1 MQCCDKIN
9 CFEKGH
15 ICVPDSSVPR
25 IVVVGGGFAG
35 LNLVKALKNMPIQV
49 VLIDKNNFH
58 QFLPLLYQV
67 DTSGTEPDSIVFPF
81 RKIFEKYENVIYRMA
96 EVTGIDTDNSRV
108 DTSIGYIDYNYL
120 VVAGGS
126 INNFFG
132 NGGYKRFGLGL
143 KSVTDALDIRS
154 KLLQNLEKAAITCI
168 QEERELLSSV
178 AIVGG
183 GPAGVE
189 MAGALAE
196 FKRYI
201 FRKDY
206 PELKNVEMK
215 IYLLEGT
222 DRLLS
227 GMPETLS
234 IKTLDYLTKM
244 KVDVLLNTQVSSYN
258 GKTITLSTGKTLET
272 AAFIW
277 TAGVKGAVIKGI
289 PPSAINKQSR
299 IVVDEFNRVQSMDNV
314 FAIGDIAMMTTA
326 IYPNGHPM
334 IAQPAIQQG
343 KNLAGNILRLI
354 RKEPLVAFNYH
365 DKGTLAAVGKK
376 KAVAS
381 IYGQEFSGFFAWFI
395 WSAVHLISI
404 MGVRN
409 KLVIAVNWMWSY
421 FTYDKGDRVII
432 RKFKDEKIIEE
443 NK

>member
-1 MQCCDKIN
+1 
-9 CFEKGH
+9 
-15 ICVPDSSVPR
+15 VPDSDLPR

-35 LNLVKALKNMPIQV
+35 LNLVKVLKNKPVQV

-58 QFLPLLYQV
+58 QFLPLLYLV
-67 DTSGTEPDSIVFPF
+67 ATSGTEPDSIVFPF
-81 RKIFEKYENVIYRMA
+81 RKIFEKYENVIFRMA
-96 EVTGIDTDNSRV
+96 EVTGIDTDNNRV

-126 INNFFG
+126 TNNFFG
-132 NGGYKRFGLGL
+132 NGGFERFGLRL

-168 QEERELLSSV
+168 QEEKEILSSV

-183 GPAGVE
+183 GSAGVE

-215 IYLLEGT
+215 IFLIEGT

-234 IKTLDYLTKM
+234 KKTLHYLTKM
-244 KVDVLLNTQVSSYN
+244 KVDVLLSTLVRSFD
-258 GKTITLSTGKTLET
+258 GKTVTLNNGKTLET

-277 TAGVKGAVIKGI
+277 TAGVKGAVIDGI
-289 PPSAINKQSR
+289 PSAAVNKQSR
-299 IVVDEFNRVQSMDNV
+299 IVVDEFNRVSPIDNV
-314 FAIGDIAMMTTA
+314 FAIGDVAQMPTTTF
-326 IYPNGHPM
+326 PNGHPM
-334 IAQPAIQQG
+334 VAQPAIQQG
-343 KNLAGNILRLI
+343 KNLAENLLRLI
-354 RKEPLVAFNYH
+354 QREPLIPFIYL
-365 DKGTLAAVGKK
+365 DKGSLAAVGKK

-381 IYGQEFSGFFAWFI
+381 IYGREFAGFFAWVI
-395 WSAVHLISI
+395 WSAVHLMSI
-404 MGVRN
+404 MGMRN

-432 RKFKDEKIIEE
+432 RRYKEQNHEHKNTDNKTLKTE
-443 NK
+443 NHENHQH